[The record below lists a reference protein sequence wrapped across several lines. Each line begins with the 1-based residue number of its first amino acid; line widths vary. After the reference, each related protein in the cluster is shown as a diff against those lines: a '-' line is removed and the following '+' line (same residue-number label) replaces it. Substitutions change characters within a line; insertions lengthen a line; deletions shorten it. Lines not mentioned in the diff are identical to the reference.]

1 VREEGALYTD
11 VDVTFDIVIDKDRCS
26 SFKNVFVEAY
36 LQKFTFFQR
45 EINFFRREE
54 CLLFRHNR
62 SPRQLVEEFTYKINK
77 CDITFMFLF
86 TYISP
91 SKIIVYT

>member
-1 VREEGALYTD
+1 MREEGALYTD
-11 VDVTFDIVIDKDRCS
+11 VDVTFDIVIDNDRCS

-45 EINFFRREE
+45 EINFFFRREE

-62 SPRQLVEEFTYKINK
+62 SPRQLAEESVLSKHYESVIYKKWTN
-77 CDITFMFLF
+77 DLL
-86 TYISP
+86 S
-91 SKIIVYT
+91 